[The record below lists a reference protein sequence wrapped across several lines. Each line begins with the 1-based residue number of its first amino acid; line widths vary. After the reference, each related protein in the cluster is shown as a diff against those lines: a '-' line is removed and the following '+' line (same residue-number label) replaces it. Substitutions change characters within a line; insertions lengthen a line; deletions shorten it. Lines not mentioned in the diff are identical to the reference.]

1 MEYIINLDDELE
13 KLIHVCGDWTYL
25 ILFVVVFCETGLV
38 ILPFLPGD
46 SLLFIVGALAA
57 HGLPIDIWI
66 ASIVLTGAA
75 IIGDTV
81 NYHIGS
87 AIGPN
92 IFKKE
97 NVKIFN
103 RRHLIRAHEF
113 YEKHGGKTIVLARF
127 IPVVRT
133 FVPFVAGIGKMG
145 YLRFI
150 IFNIAG
156 AIGWVALFVAA
167 GYFFGNIP
175 FIKDNFSYV
184 IIAIVVIS
192 VLPIII
198 SYFRNRKKEKERK
211 KAVKAASDEASK

>member
-81 NYHIGS
+81 NYQIGS
-87 AIGPN
+87 AVGPS

-97 NVKIFN
+97 NVRIFN

>member
-81 NYHIGS
+81 NYQIGS
-87 AIGPN
+87 AVGPS

-97 NVKIFN
+97 NVRIFN

-127 IPVVRT
+127 SPVVRT
-133 FVPFVAGIGKMG
+133 CVPLVAGIGKMG

-167 GYFFGNIP
+167 GYF
-175 FIKDNFSYV
+175 
-184 IIAIVVIS
+184 
-192 VLPIII
+192 
-198 SYFRNRKKEKERK
+198 
-211 KAVKAASDEASK
+211 

>member
-1 MEYIINLDDELE
+1 
-13 KLIHVCGDWTYL
+13 
-25 ILFVVVFCETGLV
+25 
-38 ILPFLPGD
+38 
-46 SLLFIVGALAA
+46 
-57 HGLPIDIWI
+57 GLPIDIWI